1 MTETRQ
7 KAAIKPRWGK
17 RQPVQIKTT
26 EDAEQIALMAWARC
40 KKFDESFL
48 SDYLMHIPNGGARSP
63 REGAKFKRMG
73 VMKGFPDLFLFVPN
87 AQAAGLFIELKA
99 KGGKVQPSQKN
110 VMRRLGEQG
119 YECVVAY
126 GASQAIAEIERYLA
140 EA

>member
-1 MTETRQ
+1 MND
-7 KAAIKPRWGK
+7 AIKPRWSR
-17 RQPVQIKTT
+17 RQPTQVKVS

-40 KKFDESFL
+40 KRFGDGFL

-73 VMKGFPDLFLFVPN
+73 VMRGFPDLFLFVPSN
-87 AQAAGLFIELKA
+87 EAAGLFVELKA
-99 KGGKVQPSQKN
+99 KNGKVQSSQKE
-110 VMRRLGEQG
+110 VMKRLSEQG

-140 EA
+140 EV